1 MTVTVLEHCLLID
14 GTGSEPL
21 EDATLA
27 IENEKIVGVAG
38 VGSGDSAPR
47 AADRRLNMRGQA
59 VMPGL
64 INLHVHYDLTLP
76 GALEAKYR
84 DETESALAL
93 RMAQNAREALHIGV
107 TTTRSVG
114 ERYNA
119 DFALRAAVA
128 EGRVPGPRIFAGGQ
142 SLGVTGGHGVRPGG
156 HKIECDGPYE
166 FRKAARGLLKLGAD
180 HIKIAISGGLSGQ
193 FEAVKDSQMAKDEIE
208 AVVLVAHNAGK
219 KVCAHSG
226 AAQAMQTAIEAGVD
240 CMEHGYFMDDAVA
253 RLMVEHGTYLVPT
266 ICVSRAVDYMR
277 GLGFTEWHIRKSV
290 EASEKH
296 LAAFQTAIRHKVKIG
311 MGTDMLPADRNE
323 GTFATYREM
332 ELMGE
337 AGMSPMQVLQAATAM
352 GAEIVSAQ
360 DQFGTLEPG
369 KLADVIACPG
379 NPAERLRDLRQ
390 IGFVMK
396 GGVVVREDGLAD

>member
-1 MTVTVLEHCLLID
+1 MTLTVLEHCLAID
-14 GTGSEPL
+14 GTGSDPR
-21 EDATLA
+21 EDATVVVENDRIVA
-27 IENEKIVGVAG
+27 I
-38 VGSGDSAPR
+38 GDDR
-47 AADRRLNMRGQA
+47 AAASADRRLNMRGRA
-59 VMPGL
+59 VLPGL
-64 INLHVHYDLTLP
+64 INLHVHYDLMLP

-93 RMAQNAREALHIGV
+93 RMARNAREALQIGV

-128 EGRVPGPRIFAGGQ
+128 QGHVPGPRIYAGGQ

-166 FRKAARGLLKLGAD
+166 FRKAARSLLKLGAD

-193 FEAVKDSQMAKDEIE
+193 FEAIKDSQMARDEIE
-208 AVVLVAHNAGK
+208 AVALVTHNAGK

-226 AAQAMQTAIEAGVD
+226 APQAMLTAIEAGVD
-240 CMEHGYFMDDAVA
+240 CMEHGYFLSEQVA
-253 RLMVEHGTYLVPT
+253 ALMVQRGTYLVPT

-277 GLGFTEWHIRKSV
+277 GLGFTEGHIQKSID
-290 EASEKH
+290 ASEQH
-296 LAAFQTAIRHKVKIG
+296 WAALQTAIRHGVKIG
-311 MGTDMLPADRNE
+311 MGTDMLPADRND
-323 GTFATYREM
+323 GTYATYREM

-337 AGMSPMQVLQAATAM
+337 AGMKPLEVIHAATAM
-352 GAEIVSAQ
+352 GAEIVSGS

-369 KLADVIACPG
+369 KFADLIACPG
-379 NPAERLRDLRQ
+379 NPGERLSDLRNV
-390 IGFVMK
+390 GFVMK
-396 GGVVVREDGLAD
+396 GGTIVRDDDLAD

>member
-1 MTVTVLEHCLLID
+1 MTLTVLEHCLVID
-14 GTGSEPL
+14 GTGAEPR
-21 EDATLA
+21 EDAA
-27 IENEKIVGVAG
+27 VVIENERIVA
-38 VGSGDSAPR
+38 VGEPAPS
-47 AADRRLNMRGQA
+47 AADRRLNMRGRA
-59 VMPGL
+59 VLPGL

-84 DETESALAL
+84 DETESALAF

-107 TTTRSVG
+107 TATRSVG

-119 DFALRAAVA
+119 DFALRDAVA
-128 EGRVPGPRIFAGGQ
+128 QGRVPGPRIYAGGQ

-156 HKIECDGPYE
+156 HKIQCDGPFE
-166 FRKAARGLLKLGAD
+166 FRKAARSLLQLGAD

-193 FEAVKDSQMAKDEIE
+193 FEAVKDSQMARDEIE
-208 AVVLVAHNAGK
+208 AVVLVTHNAGK

-226 AAQAMQTAIEAGVD
+226 AAQAMLTAIEAGVD
-240 CMEHGYFMDDAVA
+240 CMEHGYFLNDAVA
-253 RLMVEHGTYLVPT
+253 TLMVQRGTYLVPT

-277 GLGFTEWHIRKSV
+277 GLGFTDVHIQKSID
-290 EASEKH
+290 ASEQH
-296 LAAFQTAIRHKVKIG
+296 WAALQTAIRHRVKIG

-337 AGMSPMQVLQAATAM
+337 AGMTPLEVIRAATSM
-352 GAEIVSAQ
+352 GAEIVSAS
-360 DQFGTLEPG
+360 DQLGTLQPG

-379 NPAERLRDLRQ
+379 NPAERLSDLRK

-396 GGVVVREDGLAD
+396 GGMIVRNEELVD

>member
-1 MTVTVLEHCLLID
+1 MTLTVLEHCLLID
-14 GTGSEPL
+14 GTGADPQ
-21 EDATLA
+21 EDATLV
-27 IENEKIVGVAG
+27 IENDHIVGV
-38 VGSGDSAPR
+38 GSEAPPS
-47 AADRRLNMRGQA
+47 AADRRLDLRGRA
-59 VMPGL
+59 VLPGL
-64 INLHVHYDLTLP
+64 VNLHVHYDLTLP

-84 DETESALAL
+84 DETESALAH

-119 DFALRAAVA
+119 DFSLRDAVA
-128 EGRVPGPRIFAGGQ
+128 QGRVPGPRIYAGGQ

-166 FRKAARGLLKLGAD
+166 FRKAARSLLKLGAD

-193 FEAVKDSQMAKDEIE
+193 FEAVKDSQMARDEIE
-208 AVVLVAHNAGK
+208 AVVLVTHNAGK

-226 AAQAMQTAIEAGVD
+226 APQAMLTAIEAGVD
-240 CMEHGYFMDDAVA
+240 CMEHGYFLNDTVA
-253 RLMVEHGTYLVPT
+253 ALMVERGTYLVPT

-277 GLGFTEWHIRKSV
+277 GLGFTEVHIQKSID
-290 EASEKH
+290 ASEQH
-296 LAAFQTAIRHKVKIG
+296 WAALQTAIRQHVKIG

-332 ELMGE
+332 ELMCD
-337 AGMSPMQVLQAATAM
+337 AGMKPLEVIHAATAM
-352 GAEIVSAQ
+352 GAEIVSASNQ
-360 DQFGTLEPG
+360 LGTLEPG

-379 NPAERLRDLRQ
+379 NPAERLSDLRNT
-390 IGFVMK
+390 GFVMK
-396 GGVVVREDGLAD
+396 GGTIVRDDGLAD